1 MIEQR
6 TWNVHEKFETIEF
19 KRLRVKKKKKE
30 EKKRWKS
37 CISLSNLSPRS
48 FRAIWRK
55 EERCLACAG
64 VERWASTF
72 PLDRGGFSVIKC
84 KENRAR
90 GHTDRHPHWQ
100 PSFKLESWLV
110 EGRGSP
116 TLYPT
121 WPPTRT
127 REITTTLP
135 PFPGFA
141 RRSQH
146 TASSF
151 PSSNLSILSSSK

>member
-1 MIEQR
+1 MENYNQKLIQHG

-19 KRLRVKKKKKE
+19 KRLRVKNASKKRRE
-30 EKKRWKS
+30 KRWKS

-48 FRAIWRK
+48 FRPIWWK

-72 PLDRGGFSVIKC
+72 PLDGGGFSVIKC

-116 TLYPT
+116 HLPSIQRDL
-121 WPPTRT
+121 P
-127 REITTTLP
+127 REP
-135 PFPGFA
+135 A
-141 RRSQH
+141 R
-146 TASSF
+146 
-151 PSSNLSILSSSK
+151 